1 MKKLKIRLHTQIII
15 GLVLGAVF
23 GSVFNINPHKLEIK
37 ADQGKTEILDWTEFK
52 LMKKSLSEE
61 KPTPP
66 FGQPSVGGDSV
77 LKVFESDSQIG
88 IIKFFRELKDK
99 KNISAEVS
107 FRDGSKKVFQNISAI
122 QKVTTIGVWLKPIG
136 DIFIRLLNMIAV
148 PLVLASLIVGAASLS
163 DLKHIAKIGGKT
175 IGFYA
180 MTAVMAISIGLVFA
194 NLIQPGN
201 IMDQASKDRLM
212 ETYQEEAKAKIEQNV
227 GLDVV
232 SFLVNIVPK
241 NPFKAITEGDFLQ
254 IVFFSILV
262 GVFLVQ
268 IPRSKSEPV
277 IHFFEGLSQALIVLV
292 EKIMY
297 IAPYAVFTLI
307 AATVA
312 EFGFNILQTLVWY
325 SVTVVAGLTVLTF
338 VEYPGL
344 LKIFTKVSVIDFFRA
359 QKQVLVVA
367 FSTSSSAATLPVT
380 MDVCEKKLGV
390 PNKIASFVL
399 PLGTTVNM
407 DGTAL
412 YQAVAAMFIAQVYGF
427 DLNLTQQLTIVL
439 TAALAAIGTAPVP
452 GIGLIM
458 LIIVLKSIG
467 VPEEGI
473 ALIIGVDRI
482 LDMCR
487 TVPNVLADSLACV
500 VIANSERELGAIKVD
515 G

>member
-1 MKKLKIRLHTQIII
+1 MPKLKLHTKIII

-23 GSVFNINPHKLEIK
+23 GSIFSINPHKLELVTG
-37 ADQGKTEILDWTEFK
+37 GKTVTVEHWQEFT
-52 LMKKSLSEE
+52 LTKSDE
-61 KPTPP
+61 P
-66 FGQPSVGGDSV
+66 
-77 LKVFESDSQIG
+77 LKSFDEGSQLAIVKYFKS
-88 IIKFFRELKDK
+88 IKDK
-99 KNISAEVS
+99 KDVKAIVKYSGGGEEIYENI
-107 FRDGSKKVFQNISAI
+107 DKIDKI
-122 QKVTTIGVWLKPIG
+122 KTIGVWLKPIG
-136 DIFIRLLNMIAV
+136 DIFVRLLTMIAV

-163 DLKHIAKIGGKT
+163 DLKHVAKIGGKT
-175 IGFYA
+175 LGFYA
-180 MTAVMAISIGLVFA
+180 MTAILAITIGLVFA
-194 NLIQPGN
+194 NVIQPGH
-201 IMDQASKDRLM
+201 IMDPVSKDRLM
-212 ETYQEEAKAKIEQNV
+212 DAYQEDAATKIQENV
-227 GLDVV
+227 SLDVV

-241 NPFKAITEGDFLQ
+241 NPFRAIADGDFLQ
-254 IVFFSILV
+254 IVFFAILT
-262 GVFLVQ
+262 GIFLMQ
-268 IPRSKSEPV
+268 IPQDKAKPV
-277 IHFFEGLSQALIVLV
+277 IKFFEGISEAMIVLV
-292 EKIMY
+292 EKIMN

-312 EFGFNILQTLVWY
+312 EFGFNILQTLLWY
-325 SVTVVAGLTVLTF
+325 SLTVIAGLAVLTF
-338 VEYPGL
+338 IEYPIL
-344 LKIFTKVSVIDFFRA
+344 LKIFTKIGVLNFFRT
-359 QKQVLVVA
+359 QKQVLAVA

-452 GIGLIM
+452 GVGLLM
-458 LIIVLKSIG
+458 LIIVLRSVGI
-467 VPEEGI
+467 PEEGI

-500 VIANSERELGAIKVD
+500 VIASSEGELGELVLE